1 MYINNT
7 LRFVLHIFVLTNINV
22 MGSLLEHSV
31 VFLAISEKKEFRE
44 IVRRRQQS
52 HSAYIER
59 NITIIIK

>member
-31 VFLAISEKKEFRE
+31 VFLAIPEKKEKGFRE

-52 HSAYIER
+52 LLLILR
-59 NITIIIK
+59 VTLL